1 MSYEE
6 IFRYGSD
13 SIGPGMFQ
21 VLRDRLE
28 AELGED
34 PFKVLERSPKRFL
47 TAMRKIIGY
56 RTTEAYFSMLAE
68 RLRAAGIAVTK
79 DVLIDAM
86 ESDDPSRLELIFRNA
101 RIVTPFERMY
111 RQKVFLQL
119 EKAAKAR
126 QRRVVIGSALLG
138 IGMFSLVLLVVTLA
152 STLLSQLQMNIALA
166 AGAIIAFVVAVENYL
181 SNTAPAPRAEMII
194 RMRILGGSV
203 PPLDEALHRV
213 FTAILRERKGEYVDV
228 SLSSLSESLEMS
240 PVDLI
245 DSIMMLQRAG
255 VIRVESIS

>member
-126 QRRVVIGSALLG
+126 QRRVAIGSALLG

-181 SNTAPAPRAEMII
+181 SNTAPAPRAEMMI

>member
-1 MSYEE
+1 MYEE

-13 SIGPGMFQ
+13 SLGPGMFK
-21 VLRDRLE
+21 VLRERLE

-34 PFKVLERSPKRFL
+34 PFEVLERSPKRFL
-47 TAMRKIIGY
+47 TAMRKVIGY
-56 RTTEAYFSMLAE
+56 RTTEVYFSMLAE

-79 DVLIDAM
+79 DELIDAM
-86 ESDDPSRLELIFRNA
+86 ERDDPAKLELIFRNA
-101 RIVTPFERMY
+101 RIMTPFERMY

-119 EKAAKAR
+119 EKAARAR
-126 QRRVVIGSALLG
+126 QRRVAIGSALLG

-152 STLLSQLQMNIALA
+152 STFLSQFQMNIALV
-166 AGAIIAFVVAVENYL
+166 AGAVIAFVIAAENYL
-181 SNTAPAPRAEMII
+181 SNTNPAPKAEMMI
-194 RMRILGGSV
+194 RMRILGGAV
-203 PPLDEALHRV
+203 PPVDEALHRV
-213 FTAILRERKGEYVDV
+213 FTALLRERRGDYVDI
-228 SLSSLSESLEMS
+228 SLTSLSESLEMS

>member
-126 QRRVVIGSALLG
+126 QRRVAIGSALLG

-152 STLLSQLQMNIALA
+152 STFLSQPQMNIALA

-181 SNTAPAPRAEMII
+181 SNTAPAPRAEMMI

>member
-1 MSYEE
+1 MYEE

-47 TAMRKIIGY
+47 TAMRKAIGY
-56 RTTEAYFSMLAE
+56 RTTEAYLSMLAE

-79 DVLIDAM
+79 EALIDAM
-86 ESDDPSRLELIFRNA
+86 EKDDPARLELIFRNA

-119 EKAAKAR
+119 EKAARAR
-126 QRRVVIGSALLG
+126 HRRVAIGSALLG

-152 STLLSQLQMNIALA
+152 STFLSQLQMSIALA
-166 AGAIIAFVVAVENYL
+166 AGAVIAFVIAVENYL
-181 SNTAPAPRAEMII
+181 SNTAPAPRAEMM
-194 RMRILGGSV
+194 MRIRVLGGSI
-203 PPLDEALHRV
+203 PPLDEALRRV
-213 FTAILRERKGEYVDV
+213 LTALLREKKGEYVDV

-245 DSIMMLQRAG
+245 DSIMVLQRTG

>member
-1 MSYEE
+1 MSYEDL
-6 IFRYGSD
+6 FRYGSE

-47 TAMRKIIGY
+47 TAMRKIVGY
-56 RTTEAYFSMLAE
+56 RTTEAYFSILAE

-79 DVLIDAM
+79 DDLMDAM
-86 ESDDPSRLELIFRNA
+86 ERDDPAKLELIFRNA
-101 RIVTPFERMY
+101 RVVTPFERMY

-119 EKAAKAR
+119 EKAARAR
-126 QRRVVIGSALLG
+126 QRRVAIGSALLG

-152 STLLSQLQMNIALA
+152 STFLSQAQVNIALA
-166 AGAIIAFVVAVENYL
+166 AGAVIAFVIAVENYL
-181 SNTAPAPRAEMII
+181 SNTAPAPRAEMT
-194 RMRILGGSV
+194 MRIRLLGGPV
-203 PPLDEALHRV
+203 PPLDEGLHKV
-213 FTAILRERKGEYVDV
+213 FTALMRERKGEYVDI
-228 SLSSLSESLEMS
+228 SLSSLSESLEIS
-240 PVDLI
+240 PADLI
-245 DSIMMLQRAG
+245 DSIVTLQRAG

>member
-126 QRRVVIGSALLG
+126 QRRVAIGSALLG

-152 STLLSQLQMNIALA
+152 STFLSQLQVNIALA

-181 SNTAPAPRAEMII
+181 SNTAPAPRAEMIM